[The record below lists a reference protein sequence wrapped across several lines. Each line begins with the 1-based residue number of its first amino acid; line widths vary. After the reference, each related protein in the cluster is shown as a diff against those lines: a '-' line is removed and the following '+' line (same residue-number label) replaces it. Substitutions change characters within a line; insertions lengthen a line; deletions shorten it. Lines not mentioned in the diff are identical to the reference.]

1 MRIVVVGVGGLG
13 GLYGGM
19 LARRGEDVTFV
30 ARGPSLEA
38 LRARG
43 LTVRSP
49 SLGNFTVSARATD
62 NPEELD
68 LPDLVLF
75 CVKTYDLERAAE
87 QIRPLVGPSTTVLP
101 PLNGIEA
108 TSRLRAIVG
117 KEAVLVGI
125 SYARSTRTA
134 PATIDHMANTKI
146 VLGEP
151 AGGISAR
158 VEAIAGVLRRA
169 GIDAEAHAAPE
180 LPLWEKLVAHGAFG
194 GMTALTRL
202 PLGPMLACFETRA
215 MLHDVIL
222 EIVAVARSR
231 GVAIPTESVDRIAT
245 MAGWLASWGAP
256 VAPGGSGR
264 WPAPRTRK
272 YHRRNRATRKAGWCA
287 NPDECRDLRGAQAVR
302 GRSIWP
308 ALTVCCLFQQPAKS
322 SRPVNSGRVP
332 CVAGRVSRLGCA

>member
-1 MRIVVVGVGGLG
+1 
-13 GLYGGM
+13 M

-68 LPDLVLF
+68 PPDLVLF
-75 CVKTYDLERAAE
+75 CVKTYDLERVAE

-101 PLNGIEA
+101 LLNGIDA
-108 TSRLRAIVG
+108 TARIGRIVG
-117 KEAVLVGI
+117 ERAVLVGI

-202 PLGPMLACFETRA
+202 PLGPMQTCEETRA
-215 MLHDVIL
+215 MLLDVML
-222 EIVAVARSR
+222 EIVAVGCAH
-231 GVAIPTESVDRIAT
+231 GVAIPADCIDRI
-245 MAGWLASWGAP
+245 MAWVHGLPPGARTSLLDDLANGRRLELDSSTAP
-256 VAPGGSGR
+256 LF
-264 WPAPRTRK
+264 K
-272 YHRRNRATRKAGWCA
+272 
-287 NPDECRDLRGAQAVR
+287 RD
-302 GRSIWP
+302 GRS
-308 ALTVCCLFQQPAKS
+308 VCRRQ
-322 SRPVNSGRVP
+322 
-332 CVAGRVSRLGCA
+332 

>member
-1 MRIVVVGVGGLG
+1 MRIVVVGGGGRG
-13 GLYGGM
+13 GLYGGL

-101 PLNGIEA
+101 LLNGIEA
-108 TSRLRAIVG
+108 TSRLGAIVG

-158 VEAIAGVLRRA
+158 VAHVGQVLRGA
-169 GIDAEAHAAPE
+169 SSEVEVHAAPE
-180 LPLWEKLVAHGAFG
+180 LPL
-194 GMTALTRL
+194 
-202 PLGPMLACFETRA
+202 
-215 MLHDVIL
+215 
-222 EIVAVARSR
+222 
-231 GVAIPTESVDRIAT
+231 
-245 MAGWLASWGAP
+245 
-256 VAPGGSGR
+256 
-264 WPAPRTRK
+264 
-272 YHRRNRATRKAGWCA
+272 
-287 NPDECRDLRGAQAVR
+287 
-302 GRSIWP
+302 
-308 ALTVCCLFQQPAKS
+308 
-322 SRPVNSGRVP
+322 
-332 CVAGRVSRLGCA
+332 